1 MNDIMQHYI
10 KRNDKVSFRDFGSEC
25 ILLHLDS
32 GCYYTLNG
40 VGRFIW
46 QQLDPCAPL
55 AAVHAAIQ
63 EHFAVD
69 AEQAGSDLNE
79 LIDHLL
85 SEDLVVVDDGSAV

>member
-1 MNDIMQHYI
+1 MNDMMQRYV
-10 KRNDKVSFRDFGSEC
+10 KRNDKVSFRDFDSEC

-46 QQLDPCAPL
+46 QQLNPCTQL

-63 EHFAVD
+63 DHFAVNAKQ
-69 AEQAGSDLNE
+69 AESDLNE